1 MGLTSVDS
9 GTNGCNCGCVDC
21 QKTNITPVEL
31 VKTVSGVRRNVVY
44 YDPELFCETILIS
57 PSLLIGI
64 DEPIWDTHYNVAH
77 DEGTNAINGEY
88 DAPLEDITVPIN
100 PKPRD
105 TQIEGQKRML
115 VNSTHTYS
123 IGTEEPYDVGD
134 YFTYDWRLEGT
145 AYFEGGSTSGTSGQI
160 ALDAGKEI
168 NITFPTPQTIT
179 ISVTIT
185 NTCGCSRVVTRDVY
199 PGTLTR
205 NLLVVRYPYF

>member
-1 MGLTSVDS
+1 MGLNSVDS
-9 GTNGCNCGCVDC
+9 GTNGCNCGCENC

-31 VKTVSGVRRNVVY
+31 VRTVSGVRRNVIY
-44 YDPELFCETILIS
+44 YDPELFCESILIS

-64 DEPIWDTHYNVAH
+64 DEPIWDTHYNIAH
-77 DEGTNAINGEY
+77 DETTSGSGEL
-88 DAPLEDITVPIN
+88 DAPLEDITVAIH
-100 PKPRD
+100 PKPKD

-123 IGTEEPYDVGD
+123 IGTEEPYDVGN
-134 YFTYDWRLEGT
+134 YFTYDWSLEGT
-145 AYFEGGSTSGTSGQI
+145 AYFEGGSTSGQY
-160 ALDAGKEI
+160 LFDVGKEVS
-168 NITFPTPQTIT
+168 ITFPTPQTIT